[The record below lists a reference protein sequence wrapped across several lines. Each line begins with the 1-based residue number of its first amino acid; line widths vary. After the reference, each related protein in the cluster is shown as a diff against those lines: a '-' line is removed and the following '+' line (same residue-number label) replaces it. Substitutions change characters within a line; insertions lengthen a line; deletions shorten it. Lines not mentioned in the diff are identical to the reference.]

1 MISINFGSV
10 FAHFFQMKAIIPV
23 AGAGTKLRPLT
34 YTQPKPLIPVAG
46 KPIIAYILDQL
57 MESGIRQFVF
67 ILGYLGEKIREF
79 LEEHYPDIEKIYVYQ
94 NEREGLGHAIYLCK
108 QALGEDDEVLIQL
121 GDTLLDLDMNVLL
134 NSRSNTL
141 AVRRVNDPRDF
152 GVVELDDQGL
162 VIRMVEKPQFP
173 HSNLAIVGLYLIK
186 EWGKLLT
193 CLETNIK
200 TGRKT
205 KGAFHL
211 TDGLMCMLENKSRFE
226 VMEVKNWFDCGR
238 KEFLLTTNATM
249 LARNPANSY
258 PNDFENTILIPPVSI
273 GPGCMIRNSLI
284 GPNVSIGEN
293 STIAHSIIKDG
304 IIGNFTSLE
313 DVVLQ
318 HSIIGNDAVI
328 KGKFQSFNIG
338 DNTEIDM
345 V

>member
-1 MISINFGSV
+1 
-10 FAHFFQMKAIIPV
+10 
-23 AGAGTKLRPLT
+23 
-34 YTQPKPLIPVAG
+34 
-46 KPIIAYILDQL
+46 
-57 MESGIRQFVF
+57 
-67 ILGYLGEKIREF
+67 
-79 LEEHYPDIEKIYVYQ
+79 
-94 NEREGLGHAIYLCK
+94 
-108 QALGEDDEVLIQL
+108 VLIQL

-134 NSRSNTL
+134 NSRANTL

-249 LARNPANSY
+249 LARNLANSY